1 VLNWQ
6 PTASLEALKKRAN
19 IIRAIR
25 CFLDTRGVLEVD
37 TPLLMP
43 SIGTDVTL
51 VPFQVDHHYLQ
62 TSPEFALKRLVAAG
76 SGDVYQLGKAF
87 RNEEKG
93 RYHNH
98 EFMILEWYRVGWN
111 LTELMIEMDTLLQ
124 TVCGWPKAE
133 IWTYQALFQ
142 QYVGF
147 CPHTVSLAFLRDFL
161 APQANAATWTRD
173 DCLQAILATF
183 EPQLGQAQP
192 LMLTDYPA
200 SQAALAKTKPLTPTC
215 YVAERF
221 EVYYKGIELANGYHE
236 LTDANEQRRRFQED
250 NDQRAVLG
258 LPQLPVDEK
267 LIQAIETG
275 FPACSGVALGVDR
288 LIMLALGKERLS
300 EVQCFY
306 EG

>member
-1 VLNWQ
+1 MSWQ
-6 PTASLEALKKRAN
+6 PTASLEALKKRAD

-25 CFLDTRGVLEVD
+25 CFMDTRGVLEVD

-51 VPFQVDHHYLQ
+51 VPFQVGHHYLQ
-62 TSPEFALKRLVAAG
+62 TSPEFALKRLIASG

-93 RYHNH
+93 RYHNS
-98 EFMILEWYRVGWN
+98 EFMMLEWYRVGWG
-111 LTELMIEMDTLLQ
+111 LSALMTEMDTLLQ
-124 TVCGWPKAE
+124 TVCGWPQSDC
-133 IWTYQALFQ
+133 ITYQALFQ

-147 CPHTVSLAFLRDFL
+147 CPHTVSLSFLQNYL
-161 APQANAATWTRD
+161 APEANAVTWSRD
-173 DCLQAILATF
+173 DCLQAILTTF
-183 EPQLGQAQP
+183 EPQLGQTRP
-192 LMLTDYPA
+192 LMVTDYPA
-200 SQAALAKTKPLTPTC
+200 SQAALAKIRPLTSTC
-215 YVAERF
+215 DVAERF

-236 LTDANEQRRRFQED
+236 LTDAEEQRRRFQED
-250 NDQRAVLG
+250 NDQRAMLG
-258 LPQLPVDEK
+258 LPQLPLDEK
-267 LIQAIETG
+267 LIQAIEAG

-288 LIMLALGKERLS
+288 LVMLALGKKRLS